1 MDDYDWDAL
10 NWLESRCMDYAEVD
24 GKQCYP
30 DYEPNDVDEN
40 DKNMRGNYLNNML

>member
-10 NWLESRCMDYAEVD
+10 NYLEGRCMDYADED

-30 DYEPNDVDEN
+30 EEEEE
-40 DKNMRGNYLNNML
+40 